1 MKWKRTKPEYTVRT
15 QEQTQQNK
23 ELKLREE
30 KKKQM
35 NSKREE
41 NKDSQ
46 YSSTNQNWKVSYVVL
61 KSESKGKIL
70 QSYNSTFLVMF
81 P

>member
-1 MKWKRTKPEYTVRT
+1 
-15 QEQTQQNK
+15 
-23 ELKLREE
+23 
-30 KKKQM
+30 M
-35 NSKREE
+35 NSKRED